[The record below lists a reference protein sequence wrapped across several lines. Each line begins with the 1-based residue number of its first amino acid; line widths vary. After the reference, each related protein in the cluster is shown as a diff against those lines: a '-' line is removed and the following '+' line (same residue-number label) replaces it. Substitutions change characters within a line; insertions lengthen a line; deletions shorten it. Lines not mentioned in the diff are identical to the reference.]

1 MKMASNKAKNL
12 QQIIDDD
19 KQYKLSSVIA
29 AAKREE
35 AFSGKKYIDK
45 TMKDLMR
52 MERDTK

>member
-1 MKMASNKAKNL
+1 MKTASNKADTL

-52 MERDTK
+52 MQRDTK